1 VNFTDVL
8 AKHARNQPDHPAI
21 IDGGRMIAYR
31 ELDGRVSNATANL
44 RAAGIRSGDIVAV
57 ILPDS
62 AEYLIVTLALAR
74 AGAVMAAID
83 EALSA
88 PEKALA
94 VSTAGIKAIVL
105 DNPRQRIRD
114 LPVLPVGTLCRA
126 ARFEHDRQPTD
137 ADQPLMI
144 VQSSGTTGTPKSF
157 FWSHRSMAAQAVRHQ
172 QCFGWSAR
180 DRYLAVVNMKFFW
193 ERELCCVLLHLGA
206 TIVVNRAASAAEL
219 ISEVR
224 EERITILAL
233 TPSDLPPLLNHE
245 APEFPLFPS
254 VKTMVVGSAPMTHE
268 RRLLVRQ
275 RLTPNFNEQLGT
287 NEAGLLVLGKP
298 ADQDARPDA
307 IGRIVAGV
315 DAQIVDPSGRRVPA
329 GTVGLV
335 GFRGEGFPTGYI
347 DNPEATAKGFRDG
360 WFYPGDLAAIDE
372 QGYFHFKGRADDVIN
387 NQGVKFYPVE
397 VEKALLAHPAIAEA
411 AVIGWPDP
419 VCGQTA
425 IAFIVTSREVS
436 ADELGEFCGQ
446 RIAFYKKPSKYAF
459 VNRLPRNA
467 SGKVMK
473 GHLAKL
479 YRDLLASE
487 VAGGDNLLKNQGS
500 VAKS

>member
-1 VNFTDVL
+1 MNFADVL
-8 AKHARNQPDHPAI
+8 ARHAKTQPDHPAI
-21 IDGGRMIAYR
+21 VDGGRVIAYG
-31 ELDGRVSNATANL
+31 ELDRRVRDAAARL
-44 RAAGIRSGDIVAV
+44 RAAGIRSGETVAV

-74 AGAVMAAID
+74 AGAIMAAID
-83 EALSA
+83 ETLSA

-94 VSTAGIKAIVL
+94 VATARIKALVL
-105 DNPRQRIRD
+105 DHPGQRIGD
-114 LPVLPVGTLCRA
+114 LPVLLVGALCQA
-126 ARFEHDRQPTD
+126 PHMEDERQHTD
-137 ADQPLMI
+137 PDQPLMI

-157 FWSHRSMAAQAVRHQ
+157 LWSHRSMAMQAVRHQ
-172 QCFGWSAR
+172 QCFGWNAR
-180 DRYLAVVNMKFFW
+180 DRYLAVVKMKFFW
-193 ERELCCVLLHLGA
+193 ERELCFVLLHLGA
-206 TIVVNRAASAAEL
+206 TIIVNRAASAAEL
-219 ISEVR
+219 ISNVQEKG
-224 EERITILAL
+224 ITILAL
-233 TPSDLPPLLNHE
+233 TPSHLPPLLNQE
-245 APEFPLFPS
+245 ASEFPLFPS
-254 VKTMVVGSAPMTHE
+254 VATMLVGSAPMTHE
-268 RRLLVRQ
+268 QRLHIRQ

-298 ADQDARPDA
+298 DDQDARPGA
-307 IGRIVAGV
+307 IGRVVAGV

-347 DNPEATAKGFRDG
+347 DNPEATARGFKDG
-360 WFYPGDLAAIDE
+360 WFYPGDLATIDK

-397 VEKALLAHPAIAEA
+397 VEKALLAHPNIVEA

-446 RIAFYKKPSKYAF
+446 RIAFYKKPSRYAF

-473 GHLAKL
+473 SHLAKL
-479 YRDLLASE
+479 YRDLPASE
-487 VAGGDNLLKNQGS
+487 VAGGDNSFDNEGP
-500 VAKS
+500 VAKI